1 MKFSGNFTE
10 IISEKFCGAKIRNK
24 PISKTITDMEKISMS
39 HYLTTLSEGR
49 RKKAPTDVSMFKEY
63 KRMVELEGYAKM
75 AAMQQLMLKYG
86 YRSMSNVYAVLRRA
100 EKIAERVNIWEGSL

>member
-1 MKFSGNFTE
+1 
-10 IISEKFCGAKIRNK
+10 
-24 PISKTITDMEKISMS
+24 MS

-75 AAMQQLMLKYG
+75 AAM
-86 YRSMSNVYAVLRRA
+86 
-100 EKIAERVNIWEGSL
+100 